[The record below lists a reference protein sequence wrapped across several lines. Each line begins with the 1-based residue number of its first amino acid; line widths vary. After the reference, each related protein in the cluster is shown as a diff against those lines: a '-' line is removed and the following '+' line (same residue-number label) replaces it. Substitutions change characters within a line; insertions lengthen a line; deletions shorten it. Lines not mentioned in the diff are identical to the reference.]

1 MPVPHH
7 APLVVAPTLHAAIV
21 FLRARGIRLSR
32 PRIRLL
38 ESLYASAAPRTA
50 EQIAADGAGDVAT
63 VYRNLGALEEAG
75 IVRHSHAA
83 GGPARWAPATAM
95 PEVAE
100 CEWCG
105 RREPLA
111 PAAAAQLRALTRR
124 LLGFEAHFE
133 HAPLPGLCGR
143 CADRARLSG
152 GAVR

>member
-32 PRIRLL
+32 PRIQLL
-38 ESLYASAAPRTA
+38 ELLYADATPRTA

-63 VYRNLGALEEAG
+63 VYRNLGTLEAAG
-75 IVRHSHAA
+75 IVRHSHAPGA
-83 GGPARWAPATAM
+83 AARWAPAHEL
-95 PEVAE
+95 PEAAE

-105 RREPLA
+105 QRQPID

-124 LLGFEAHFE
+124 LLGFEAHFD

-143 CADRARLSG
+143 CAARASR
-152 GAVR
+152 GAA